1 MFEHIRRAVTWTR
14 QLLAPT
20 TPREHPATEVT
31 SSPPKPPH
39 QPSWHQDLT
48 HAEET
53 SLVRLYVLTGGE
65 QARLRLQQRWR
76 PLPTGRHGH
85 QQMAEAC

>member
-14 QLLAPT
+14 KLLAPT
-20 TPREHPATEVT
+20 TLREHPATEVT
-31 SSPPKPPH
+31 PPPTTPPH
-39 QPSWHQDLT
+39 QPSWHQNLT

-53 SLVRLYVLTGGE
+53 SLVRLYLLTDGE
-65 QARLRLQQRWR
+65 HTRLRLQPRWR